1 MCIRR
6 LASRLNPFPQT
17 RQVWECSAVSSIT
30 SSSTISKSSPSVS
43 GLGWVPWEEEEEEE
57 EERRLA
63 PLMMMWWMAEVNSAE
78 IAWEW
83 VLDRGVLALTELD
96 RM

>member
-1 MCIRR
+1 M
-6 LASRLNPFPQT
+6 
-17 RQVWECSAVSSIT
+17 WECSAVSSIT

-43 GLGWVPWEEEEEEE
+43 GLGWVPWEEEEE
-57 EERRLA
+57 RRLA

-78 IAWEW
+78 IAWKW
-83 VLDRGVLALTELD
+83 VLDRGVLALTEFD